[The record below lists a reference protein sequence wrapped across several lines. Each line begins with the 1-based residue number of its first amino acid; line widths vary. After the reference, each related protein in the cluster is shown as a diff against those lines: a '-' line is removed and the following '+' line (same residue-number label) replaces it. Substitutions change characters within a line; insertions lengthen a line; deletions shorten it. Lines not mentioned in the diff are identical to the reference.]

1 MSKKTINSP
10 KPLAIPKII
19 LLISTFL
26 SSISTRAVTLFAA
39 KLFTTPIKHKVPKR
53 ELAMDRTSKQQLI
66 PIPAINKSIMV
77 YEYGNSTKKVLLVH
91 GWSGRGTQL
100 FKIADALLKEG
111 YATISFDAPAHGKSP
126 GNSTIMIEFIASI
139 FELERQFGPFEIA
152 IGHSLGGM
160 AVLNAAKSGLQV
172 QKIAVIGSGDIVQDI
187 LDNFISRLQLK
198 PIISQKL
205 RNYFETKYGE
215 AMDNYSAYKAAS
227 ALEIPIL
234 VIHDKNDLEV
244 PVEAG
249 MHIYQH
255 VKNGDLMLTEGLGH
269 RKILGDARV
278 IQKVIEFIKTNN

>member
-53 ELAMDRTSKQQLI
+53 ELAMDSTSKQQLI
-66 PIPAINKSIMV
+66 PIPAINKSIIV

-111 YATISFDAPAHGKSP
+111 YTTISFDAPAHGKSP

-278 IQKVIEFIKTNN
+278 IQKVIEFC

>member
-10 KPLAIPKII
+10 KPLAIPKTI

-53 ELAMDRTSKQQLI
+53 ELAMDSTSKQQLI

-160 AVLNAAKSGLQV
+160 AVLNAAKSGLEV

-227 ALEIPIL
+227 TLEIPIL

>member
-53 ELAMDRTSKQQLI
+53 ELAMDSTSKQQLI
-66 PIPAINKSIMV
+66 PIPAINKSIIV

-160 AVLNAAKSGLQV
+160 AVLNAAKSGLEV

>member
-10 KPLAIPKII
+10 KPLAIPKTI

-53 ELAMDRTSKQQLI
+53 ELAMDSTSKQQLI

-77 YEYGNSTKKVLLVH
+77 YEYGNSPKKVLLVH

-111 YATISFDAPAHGKSP
+111 YTTISFDAPAHGKSP

-139 FELERQFGPFEIA
+139 FELERQFGPFEIG

-187 LDNFISRLQLK
+187 LDNFVLRLQIK

-205 RNYFETKYGE
+205 RNYFESKYGE

-227 ALEIPIL
+227 TLEIPVL

-269 RKILGDARV
+269 RKILGDALV
-278 IQKVIEFIKTNN
+278 IKKVIEFCLAN

>member
-126 GNSTIMIEFIASI
+126 GNSTIMIEFITSI

-160 AVLNAAKSGLQV
+160 AVLNAAKSGLEV

-187 LDNFISRLQLK
+187 LDNFISSLQLK

>member
-53 ELAMDRTSKQQLI
+53 ELAMDSTSKQQLI

-160 AVLNAAKSGLQV
+160 AVLNAAKSGLEV

-227 ALEIPIL
+227 TLEIPIL

-269 RKILGDARV
+269 RKILGDAHV

>member
-53 ELAMDRTSKQQLI
+53 ELAMDSTSKQQLI
-66 PIPAINKSIMV
+66 PIPAINKSIIV

-160 AVLNAAKSGLQV
+160 AVLNAAKSGLEV

-227 ALEIPIL
+227 TLEIPIL

-244 PVEAG
+244 PVQAG

>member
-53 ELAMDRTSKQQLI
+53 ELAMDSTSKQQLI
-66 PIPAINKSIMV
+66 PIPAINKLIMV

-91 GWSGRGTQL
+91 GWSGRGTQF

-160 AVLNAAKSGLQV
+160 AVLNAAKSGLEV

>member
-53 ELAMDRTSKQQLI
+53 ELAMDSTSKQQLI
-66 PIPAINKSIMV
+66 PIPAINKSIIV

-160 AVLNAAKSGLQV
+160 AVLNAAKSGLEV

-227 ALEIPIL
+227 TLEIPIL

>member
-53 ELAMDRTSKQQLI
+53 ELAMDSTSKQQLI

-160 AVLNAAKSGLQV
+160 AVLNAAKSGLEV

>member
-53 ELAMDRTSKQQLI
+53 ELAMDSISKQQLI

-100 FKIADALLKEG
+100 FKIADTLLKEG

-160 AVLNAAKSGLQV
+160 AVLNAAKSGLEV
-172 QKIAVIGSGDIVQDI
+172 QKIAVIGSGDVVQDI

-227 ALEIPIL
+227 TLEIPIL

-269 RKILGDARV
+269 RKILGDAHV